1 MATISTIAERPASGT
16 ALVQDS
22 LTGALVIGGAHGS
35 LGVVRSLGRRGVPV
49 WVLVGHHPIA
59 GSRDEAHALDYLLEL
74 AERYHL
80 RGWVL
85 FPGGDAEARFIA
97 LHHHA
102 LASVFRVTTPAW
114 DTLKWAAEKNLTHR
128 LAAEIGVA
136 CPWTFRPRGR
146 WDLMGAGFQF
156 RAP

>member
-1 MATISTIAERPASGT
+1 M
-16 ALVQDS
+16 
-22 LTGALVIGGAHGS
+22 
-35 LGVVRSLGRRGVPV
+35 
-49 WVLVGHHPIA
+49 
-59 GSRDEAHALDYLLEL
+59 LEL

>member
-59 GSRDEAHALDYLLEL
+59 GSRASPARAL
-74 AERYHL
+74 
-80 RGWVL
+80 
-85 FPGGDAEARFIA
+85 PGRDPTKR
-97 LHHHA
+97 
-102 LASVFRVTTPAW
+102 T
-114 DTLKWAAEKNLTHR
+114 
-128 LAAEIGVA
+128 
-136 CPWTFRPRGR
+136 R
-146 WDLMGAGFQF
+146 WIICWS
-156 RAP
+156 